1 MTLEEVKE
9 LLDNLVSKGTT
20 KEEILKTL
28 DSLKPKCYYKIEYG
42 YFNCKVKVRNDSRFV
57 RIYENKKNDFRVQ
70 MWSPCEMTYSGIS
83 TFPSAHRR

>member
-1 MTLEEVKE
+1 MTLEDVKK
-9 LLDNLVSKGTT
+9 LLESLVSKETT

-42 YFNCKVKVRNDSRFV
+42 YFNCKIKVRNDSRFV
-57 RIYENKKNDFRVQ
+57 RIYENKKNDFRIQ

-83 TFPSAHRR
+83 TFPSSYRR